1 MKTRVIS
8 TTSALCFLSAIG
20 YFGYG
25 VYKENKV
32 GEEETKTRFDTLLLA
47 TKNSAETSK
56 ITSAEFKSDFF
67 NAVGDFSDFSEIS
80 LSVDG
85 TCIYSYPPLEDKLSG
100 TAQKNKKFISKKRST
115 TTAKNIVSSPVDEQD
130 LSYDL
135 TLETGIYKIKQNT
148 IYNNAKI
155 AFFIALAGTILS
167 VIAIIMKNSEVKATS
182 KNDARLRREEELL
195 KQIREER
202 QRILEAQREQ
212 EYDGGIEDDEFDDDE
227 FDDQETIE
235 ETGAYTAE
243 SAEEE
248 PAAQEQS
255 FEDTI
260 VFTDEITEKVES
272 ETETEPETA
281 ESESNTDAE
290 AEADGTIEA
299 ENAPETE
306 SETVES
312 ESSTDAGTETTSETE
327 NASETESETANSE
340 SSTDAE
346 AETTSE
352 AHDTDGETEESSIS
366 ENANE
371 GEKETES
378 VFQEPVLEDT
388 STKDGSLGT
397 IGTDIA
403 SPKTFIQD
411 LGEQLRKNTYTEI
424 SLALIKITDFD
435 WDAYETEEKAKEII
449 ALAKENFEETSEI
462 YKADIPNTLG
472 IVLNGT
478 DLTETITECE
488 KILPAIQ
495 EVLGSLEGEH
505 KVHIG
510 ISAMNYRAI
519 PPDRIMVEAKGALEE
534 AESDPDN
541 PIVAF
546 KANPDLYKKEIGN
559 ELEQE

>member
-8 TTSALCFLSAIG
+8 TISALCFLSAIG

-56 ITSAEFKSDFF
+56 ITSAEFISDFF

-115 TTAKNIVSSPVDEQD
+115 TTAKNIVSAPVDEQD

-243 SAEEE
+243 GAEEE

-260 VFTDEITEKVES
+260 VFTDEMEQGAESGAEPRAVEEQEQDEASDTEKVEA
-272 ETETEPETA
+272 ETEAEAEPETA
-281 ESESNTDAE
+281 ESESSTDAE
-290 AEADGTIEA
+290 
-299 ENAPETE
+299 
-306 SETVES
+306 
-312 ESSTDAGTETTSETE
+312 
-327 NASETESETANSE
+327 
-340 SSTDAE
+340 AE

-352 AHDTDGETEESSIS
+352 AHDTDGETEKSSIS

-371 GEKETES
+371 GENDPES

-388 STKDGSLGT
+388 STKDGDLGT

-449 ALAKENFEETSEI
+449 ALAKENFEESSEI

-478 DLTETITECE
+478 DLTETIAECE

>member
-8 TTSALCFLSAIG
+8 TISALCFLSAIG

-115 TTAKNIVSSPVDEQD
+115 TTAKNIVSAPVDEQD

-235 ETGAYTAE
+235 EPGAYTAE
-243 SAEEE
+243 GAEEE

-260 VFTDEITEKVES
+260 VFTDEMEQGAESGAEPRAVEEQEQDEASDTEKVEA
-272 ETETEPETA
+272 ETEVEAEPETA
-281 ESESNTDAE
+281 ESESSTDAE
-290 AEADGTIEA
+290 AEA
-299 ENAPETE
+299 
-306 SETVES
+306 
-312 ESSTDAGTETTSETE
+312 ETTSETE

-340 SSTDAE
+340 SSTDAEAE

-371 GEKETES
+371 GENETES

-388 STKDGSLGT
+388 STKDSDLGT

-449 ALAKENFEETSEI
+449 ALAKENFEESSEI

-478 DLTETITECE
+478 DLTETIAECE

>member
-8 TTSALCFLSAIG
+8 TISALCFLSAIG

-67 NAVGDFSDFSEIS
+67 NAVGDFADFSEIS

-235 ETGAYTAE
+235 EPGAYTAE
-243 SAEEE
+243 GAEEE
-248 PAAQEQS
+248 PSEPEQS

-306 SETVES
+306 P
-312 ESSTDAGTETTSETE
+312 
-327 NASETESETANSE
+327 ETANSE
-340 SSTDAE
+340 SRTDAE

-371 GEKETES
+371 GEKENES

-388 STKDGSLGT
+388 STKDGALGT

-424 SLALIKITDFD
+424 SLALIKITNFD

-478 DLTETITECE
+478 DLTETIAECE

-495 EVLGSLEGEH
+495 EVLGSLDGEH

>member
-8 TTSALCFLSAIG
+8 TISALCFLSAIG

-243 SAEEE
+243 GAEEE

-260 VFTDEITEKVES
+260 VFTDEMEQGAENGAEPRAVEEQEQDAVGDTEKVES
-272 ETETEPETA
+272 ET
-281 ESESNTDAE
+281 
-290 AEADGTIEA
+290 
-299 ENAPETE
+299 ETE

-327 NASETESETANSE
+327 NASETESETAESE
-340 SSTDAE
+340 SRTEAE

-352 AHDTDGETEESSIS
+352 AHDTDGETEESVIS

-371 GEKETES
+371 GENETKS

-388 STKDGSLGT
+388 STKDGDLGT

-449 ALAKENFEETSEI
+449 ALAKENFEESSEI

-478 DLTETITECE
+478 DLTETIAECE